1 MPSFDPF
8 ILGDAARFFRIIAS
22 KSHTLSQSFETF
34 GELAASCSPAYPT
47 AGDFNDSKPRLTFVS
62 RVQPCCRQGRQ
73 NDLFR
78 DCLSR
83 SIQFGA

>member
-8 ILGDAARFFRIIAS
+8 ILGGARFFRFIAS
-22 KSHTLSQSFETF
+22 KSHTLSQFFETF
-34 GELAASCSPAYPT
+34 GELVASCSPAYPT
-47 AGDFNDSKPRLTFVS
+47 AADFNDSKPQLPFVS
-62 RVQPCCRQGRQ
+62 QVQPCCRQGRQ

-78 DCLSR
+78 DYLSR